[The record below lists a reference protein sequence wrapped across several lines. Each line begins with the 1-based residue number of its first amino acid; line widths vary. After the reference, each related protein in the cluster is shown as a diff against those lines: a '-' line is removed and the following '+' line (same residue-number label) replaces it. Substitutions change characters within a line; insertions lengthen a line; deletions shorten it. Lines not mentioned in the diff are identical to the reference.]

1 MSGYLI
7 AIILGLAFVG
17 FISVIVPGSIVRMAL
32 QNCTRRDGS
41 RSRKRTVS
49 ELMQLG
55 DYLASLLVVV
65 LIAVG
70 AAGVALV
77 GVNRYIVPVPIVMDV
92 LRAFDID
99 PAVWEAK
106 LEDGGRPAGI
116 GAKYESWGLQNG
128 YSLDHL
134 RTWEEILW
142 KGWFLFAVGAILL
155 MGFLCWFVGKCY
167 VVGTARYSEG
177 VWKRRLIYTKLDV
190 ANRDSGHSKS
200 YRRH

>member
-49 ELMQLG
+49 ELKQLG
-55 DYLASLLVVV
+55 DYLAALLVVV

-70 AAGVALV
+70 TVGVALV

-92 LRAFDID
+92 LSAFDLD
-99 PAVWEAK
+99 PAEWKAE
-106 LEDGGRPAGI
+106 LEGGGGPAGI

-142 KGWFLFAVGAILL
+142 KGWFFFAVGAILL

-190 ANRDSGHSKS
+190 ANREKSHSKS
-200 YRRH
+200 FRRH